1 MRMSRWW
8 KASDATSDGL
18 NVAVLRRTEAQ
29 SEAAF
34 MGGAV
39 FRGCGNIGQ
48 YIGAHAAHR
57 HGGTCAL
64 AAAWRVRRV

>member
-34 MGGAV
+34 MGRTSAMAV
-39 FRGCGNIGQ
+39 VVRNVEHDIGIQ
-48 YIGAHAAHR
+48 VA
-57 HGGTCAL
+57 C
-64 AAAWRVRRV
+64 